1 MNNAQLIAR
10 VTPAFCE
17 MKAAGLFQHGWV
29 PEFVV
34 EAALVAMRFLPASA
48 DAATLRGDTFVA
60 TDMGTLLQRLR
71 GNVLATAQLERQCCT
86 WKGARHHFWRDT
98 SQKIQGKMGQREL
111 VVQGLWERGS
121 GASANGGGQHTQEA
135 FDILTRLGTRTAQCA
150 PSSPSASANSCMAT
164 PKTAVAQRQPGT
176 SNAQAAET
184 QTEDVDDDLNAAL
197 HVRVFQLEQQLDRAE
212 GWVAAL

>member
-121 GASANGGGQHTQEA
+121 GASANGGGQHTHAMGIIDSPLLFQ
-135 FDILTRLGTRTAQCA
+135 IRTCFLELWALYC
-150 PSSPSASANSCMAT
+150 SIGHC
-164 PKTAVAQRQPGT
+164 TA
-176 SNAQAAET
+176 
-184 QTEDVDDDLNAAL
+184 
-197 HVRVFQLEQQLDRAE
+197 
-212 GWVAAL
+212 

>member
-1 MNNAQLIAR
+1 
-10 VTPAFCE
+10 
-17 MKAAGLFQHGWV
+17 
-29 PEFVV
+29 
-34 EAALVAMRFLPASA
+34 MRFLPASA

-164 PKTAVAQRQPGT
+164 PKTAVAQRQPST

-184 QTEDVDDDLNAAL
+184 QTEDVDDDFNAAL